1 MLKNLEINAFADEA
15 SSEIDVQI
23 EVLKRHCLDG
33 IELRNADGINV
44 SDLTFEKAAE
54 IKNKFDANGLKIF
67 SLGSPIGKI
76 DVVESFDEHFEKF
89 KHTLEIADILGAS
102 NIRVF
107 SFYIPNGAK
116 ADDFKN
122 EVIERLGKMC
132 TLAGKSKVD
141 ICHENEKGIY
151 GDTAERCLNIF
162 KAIPQL
168 RGVFDPANFVQCSED
183 VICAWN
189 KLKDYIKYLHIK
201 DSKTDG
207 TIVPPGMGDACIT
220 EILKGYIEAGGTCIT
235 LEPHLAVFDGLA
247 ALEREGEQS
256 VVGNMQYKSNREAF
270 DAGCAALKNILEELK
285 WK

>member
-15 SSEIDVQI
+15 SSKIDVQI
-23 EVLKRHCLDG
+23 EVLKKHCLDG
-33 IELRNADGINV
+33 IELRNVDGINV
-44 SDLTFEKAAE
+44 SDLTFEKATE

-76 DVVESFDEHFEKF
+76 NADESFDTHFEKF
-89 KHTLEIADILGAS
+89 KHTLEIANILEAS

-107 SFYIPNGAK
+107 SFYIPKGAK

-122 EVIERLGKMC
+122 EVIERLGKIC
-132 TLAGKSKVD
+132 EVAKINKVD

-151 GDTAERCLNIF
+151 GDTPERCLDIF
-162 KAIPQL
+162 KAIPEL
-168 RGVFDPANFVQCSED
+168 RGVFDPANFVQCGEN
-183 VICAWN
+183 VISAWN
-189 KLKDYIKYLHIK
+189 KLKGYIKYLHIK

-207 TIVPPGMGDACIT
+207 TIVPAGVGDACIA
-220 EILKGYIEAGGTCIT
+220 EILRAYIASGGTYIT

-256 VVGNMQYKSNREAF
+256 AVGSMKYKSNEEAF
-270 DAGCAALKNILEELK
+270 DAGCDALKMILGEFK